1 MGLTDTDKLIESLTR
16 KSIKEE
22 ILGFHESASLINRL
36 IDEVK
41 DAPTCDIE
49 DVYNKA
55 IDDFAALLKKMANE
69 SSTYYIRLA
78 DYNTNSDLRFYN
90 EVLMYCH
97 KGEAVSLTKNGR
109 GRFVV
114 MDIEDYERDRAEK
127 KLLMKLQEAEEAVK
141 DGEGWLD
148 LDELKALVGE

>member
-1 MGLTDTDKLIESLTR
+1 MRPIDADKVVESLTR
-16 KSIKEE
+16 KSVKEE
-22 ILGFHESASLINRL
+22 ILGFHESASLINRV

-41 DAPTCDIE
+41 NIPTYNIE

-90 EVLMYCH
+90 IDEIAEQL
-97 KGEAVSLTKNGR
+97 KR
-109 GRFVV
+109 G
-114 MDIEDYERDRAEK
+114 
-127 KLLMKLQEAEEAVK
+127 
-141 DGEGWLD
+141 
-148 LDELKALVGE
+148 